1 MDGLIRVS
9 VCIIKLISLV
19 LRQTLMS
26 LFMENT
32 FLHKMV
38 QVSDASRRQEEVSEI
53 AESLMSQGFSDCD
66 RVAGDVWDGLYG
78 DVERIPMM
86 ESLRDYCKG
95 RGIEV

>member
-1 MDGLIRVS
+1 MFAI
-9 VCIIKLISLV
+9 CTIKLISLV
-19 LRQTLMS
+19 LQQTLML

-32 FLHKMV
+32 FLHKV
-38 QVSDASRRQEEVSEI
+38 IQVSDSSRRSDEVTAI
-53 AESLMSQGFSDCD
+53 AESLMGQGFLDCD

-78 DVERIPMM
+78 SGEHIPMM